1 MDIVALTEAQRLL
14 LEELNKLLDK
24 EKDILIHDRCD
35 ELLSIID
42 AKADLSHKLSIVE
55 EKRQELYPGKKAE
68 SFIKEGTLDEKT
80 LMDLKLMAISAKEK
94 SDVNM
99 ALTRQSLNYIKAI
112 TSALD
117 TRQKTLTYGN
127 TGKLE
132 DDSSASL
139 FSQKI

>member
-55 EKRQELYPGKKAE
+55 EKRQKLYPGKKAE

-80 LMDLKLMAISAKEK
+80 LKDLKLLAISAKEK

>member
-42 AKADLSHKLSIVE
+42 AKADLSHKLTIVE
-55 EKRQELYPGKKAE
+55 EKRQKLYPGKKAE
-68 SFIKEGTLDEKT
+68 GFIKEGTLDEKT
-80 LMDLKLMAISAKEK
+80 LKDLKLLAISAKEK

>member
-55 EKRQELYPGKKAE
+55 EKRQKLYPGKKAE
-68 SFIKEGTLDEKT
+68 SFIKDGTLDEKT
-80 LMDLKLMAISAKEK
+80 LKDLKLLAISAKEK

>member
-14 LEELNKLLDK
+14 LEELNELLDK
-24 EKDILIHDRCD
+24 EKDILIHDRSE
-35 ELLSIID
+35 ELQAVID
-42 AKADLSHKLSIVE
+42 AKAELSQKLSIVE
-55 EKRQELYPGKKAE
+55 EKRHELFPGVKAE
-68 SFIKEGTLDEKT
+68 CFVKEGTLSEEIVN
-80 LMDLKLMAISAKEK
+80 DLKALALSAKEK
-94 SDVNM
+94 NDVNM

-127 TGKLE
+127 TGKLG
-132 DDSSASL
+132 DDTSASL